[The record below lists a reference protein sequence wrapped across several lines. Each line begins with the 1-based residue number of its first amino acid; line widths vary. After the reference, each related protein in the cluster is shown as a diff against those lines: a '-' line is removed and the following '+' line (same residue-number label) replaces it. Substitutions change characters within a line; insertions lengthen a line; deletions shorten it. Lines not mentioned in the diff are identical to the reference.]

1 MHLYLQNAYFK
12 GRVLTIVSNCSYS
25 GFWVKEAMK
34 FLDEHGVGP
43 CGHTAK
49 EKGILVKVYASCLAN
64 EIPAELAFSTR
75 CAQNDKNTG
84 TVQYNITLRGEE
96 IHHGQHT
103 SGLDFTEVQCKSKID
118 EPCTRAPGSTWQ
130 QWSTAQRVK
139 KVRGKDKGRS
149 AWHYVL
155 LVDDEERIREYHDKV
170 KEGSLDIADYGQ
182 ILKSGWGQDPP
193 KETKKWIEEQY
204 FVNYMTTN
212 HHQLNLSKLKVSTD
226 TKAMYY
232 KQTTHTCIQTHIA
245 HNIVYVSSF
254 FLYIPIYTMHNF

>member
-155 LVDDEERIREYHDKV
+155 LVDDEERIREYHDKI

-204 FVNYMTTN
+204 FVNYDY
-212 HHQLNLSKLKVSTD
+212 QPPSIKFIEIEGID
-226 TKAMYY
+226 
-232 KQTTHTCIQTHIA
+232 
-245 HNIVYVSSF
+245 
-254 FLYIPIYTMHNF
+254 